1 MSRTAAR
8 FNQADI
14 ARATRAALQ
23 AGAKAVELRQDGS
36 IFVHLE
42 VPRGGKLV
50 PAPDPQLEDDEIVV
64 L

>member
-14 ARATRAALQ
+14 ARATRAAMQ
-23 AGAKAVELRQDGS
+23 AGAGSVRLLLDGTIRIDLQAEPLGESRAETVE
-36 IFVHLE
+36 HE
-42 VPRGGKLV
+42 V
-50 PAPDPQLEDDEIVV
+50 EIR